1 MVNTQIGGIPSRGM
15 GGQSLPRPTGRPS
28 AAMPKHKMDAFREK
42 EANHVPHCNR
52 SAPMPAKGSEAHGTA
67 RTALRQAARVQ
78 TAIPSHGLV
87 QLTDVRFMK
96 VKTCG
101 LSAARGYGGQI
112 S

>member
-1 MVNTQIGGIPSRGM
+1 
-15 GGQSLPRPTGRPS
+15 
-28 AAMPKHKMDAFREK
+28 MPKHKMDAFREK

-96 VKTCG
+96 VKGVKSLNGCERRP
-101 LSAARGYGGQI
+101 LRRDFFASPK
-112 S
+112 